1 MKKKRIIILLIIFIL
16 GLIAGFTLSYLNK
29 KANALDP
36 ETINSQI
43 INYIMDNLDEI
54 PNYSYNY
61 VDEDKNVVV
70 VGLKINEPN
79 NQEEFYKKV
88 FSSSDI
94 KKLKSQKIIVFEQ
107 GELENELYERIIKV
121 NGKLYYDTGE
131 VSDEA
136 RCGVMDGKI
145 TSHVEIDQVPTEN
158 DQSNFDGDFSYQ
170 LSGDNTIDVL
180 INGQWLTFKTR

>member
-16 GLIAGFTLSYLNK
+16 GLISGFTLSYLNK

-36 ETINSQI
+36 EKVNSQI
-43 INYIMDNLDEI
+43 INFMMDNLDEI

-131 VSDEA
+131 VSYEA